1 MGNAFIEQ
9 SRAYLTGEYV
19 PKVRACCAHLTKDQL
34 WWRPN
39 EASNSIAN
47 LMLHLAGNI
56 RQWIVAGVGGAAD
69 ERRRPDEFDARGEL
83 GADELL
89 DRLGSAVADADRVLA
104 GLDPARLAEP
114 ARIQGRNVTV
124 QSAIYH
130 AVEHFAGHTYQ
141 VAYITK
147 LLTGTELGF
156 YALEDGVPR
165 PTWGREPAVEA
176 HADGS

>member
-1 MGNAFIEQ
+1 MNTEFIAQ
-9 SRAYLTGEYV
+9 SRACLTGEYV
-19 PKVRACCAHLTKDQL
+19 PKISACFARLAAEQL

-69 ERRRPDEFDARGEL
+69 ERRRQSEFEARGGL

-89 DRLGSAVADADRVLA
+89 DRLSSAVTDADRVLA
-104 GLDPARLAEP
+104 GLDPARLGEP
-114 ARIQGRNVTV
+114 ARIQGRDVTV

-141 VAYITK
+141 IAYITK
-147 LLTGTELGF
+147 LLTGSELGF
-156 YALEDGVPR
+156 YALEGGVPR
-165 PTWGREPAVEA
+165 PTWGREPAAVR
-176 HADGS
+176 ADAP